1 MRVRIYKHS
10 ILATFL
16 SMFGTGFSLG
26 GIFILFN
33 LEAGGIV
40 ILIIG
45 ICFMWWAESVNDK
58 KTFTL
63 WRKRLEENHIDQLIT
78 TSIADSVQVYNAN
91 PGKRTL
97 EYIQGLNPQAAA
109 YIRDQL
115 SAKTVAAGDIASSDL
130 AEKQTG
136 IIDLHDEILDTWYRD
151 NPYKGKH
158 FSVLGDSISTLAGY
172 HPSGYHVFYCGE
184 NCINTGVNEMYD
196 TWWGKVIGFYGGE
209 LLVNNAWS
217 GSRVTKLPHHDN
229 LFPSGCCD
237 ERTGCLHHDNEKPDV
252 IIVYLGT
259 NDWANGVMI
268 HYEEGS
274 GDYSIVKETVFECA
288 YRIMIE
294 KLKRNY
300 PHTEIWCCTLC
311 PTKISS
317 KESFEFPYEY
327 GGIHIESYNEIIR
340 AIVSDHHCK
349 LIDLYS
355 YHMPYDTVDGSHP
368 NVNGMDTLA
377 RMMIQAMADSF
388 ASQH

>member
-1 MRVRIYKHS
+1 MRVRIYKNS

-16 SMFGTGFSLG
+16 SMFGTGFTLC
-26 GIFILFN
+26 GILILFQ
-33 LEAGGIV
+33 LEAVGIV

-45 ICFMWWAESVNDK
+45 ICFMWWSDSVNDK
-58 KTFTL
+58 KTFKL
-63 WRKRLEENHIDQLIT
+63 WRKKLEENHIDQLIK
-78 TSIADSVQVYNAN
+78 TSTAHSVQVYNAN
-91 PGKRTL
+91 PDKRTL
-97 EYIQGLNPQAAA
+97 EYIQELNPQAAA
-109 YIRDQL
+109 YIREQL
-115 SAKTVAAGDIASSDL
+115 SAKANEGDTTSLDI
-130 AEKQTG
+130 AEKQKE
-136 IIDLHDEILDTWYRD
+136 IDRHDEILDKWYQG

-158 FSVLGDSISTLAGY
+158 FSILGDSISTLAGY
-172 HPSGYHVFYCGE
+172 HPSGYPVFYCGE

-217 GSRVTKLPHHDN
+217 GSCVTKLPDHDD
-229 LFPSGCCD
+229 LFPSGCSD
-237 ERTGCLHHDNEKPDV
+237 ERTSCLHNDKGKPDV

-268 HYEEGS
+268 HYVEGI
-274 GDYSIVKETVFECA
+274 GNNRIVKESSFDCA

-311 PTKISS
+311 PSKISS
-317 KESFEFPYEY
+317 KGSFKFPYEY
-327 GGIHIESYNEIIR
+327 GGIHIERYNEIIR
-340 AIVSDHHCK
+340 AAASDYHCK

-355 YHMPYDTVDGSHP
+355 YHMPYDTMDGSHP

-377 RMMIQAMADSF
+377 SMMIIAMADS
-388 ASQH
+388 